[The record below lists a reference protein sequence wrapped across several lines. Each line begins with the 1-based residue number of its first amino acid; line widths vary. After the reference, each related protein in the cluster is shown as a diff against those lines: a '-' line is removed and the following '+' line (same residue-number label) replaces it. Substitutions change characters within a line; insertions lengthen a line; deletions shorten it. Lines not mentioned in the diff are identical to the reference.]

1 MQKVA
6 VGYFRI
12 MHPVLALLMLTLV
25 LGLAG
30 CTAKQPPLSPQAAV
44 FKQDVR
50 DILSRLAPRLVGP
63 LSNNDAEAAKQAILS
78 QYPDA
83 GLEKPEFPF
92 WLGVMSKDGI
102 LLTALPPVQA
112 IGADFIKYKLVQE
125 TLNKKRIG
133 KNRLYSPNGAPIY
146 IVLAPVMAQDNLVGL
161 VGLRLSAAQA
171 LKKWGLT
178 EQEFQRMD
186 LN

>member
-1 MQKVA
+1 MQNVEVCWVRVMRPA
-6 VGYFRI
+6 
-12 MHPVLALLMLTLV
+12 LALLSLTLA

-30 CTAKQPPLSPQAAV
+30 CTAKQPPLSPQATV

-50 DILSRLAPRLVGP
+50 GILSRLAPRLVGP
-63 LSNNDAEAAKQAILS
+63 LSNNDAEAAKREILS
-78 QYPDA
+78 QYPNA
-83 GLEKPEFPF
+83 GLDKPDFPF

-146 IVLAPVMAQDNLVGL
+146 IVLAPVMDQDNLVGL

-178 EQEFQRMD
+178 EQEFQQMD